1 MGEKLLNIGFGN
13 KVTLQR
19 VVAIV
24 TPNTAPIKRMK
35 NRAREEGRLV
45 DATHGR
51 KTRSVIVLDSK
62 HIILSAINAETVA
75 QRFMLLVSG
84 GGGDVL

>member
-35 NRAREEGRLV
+35 NEAKEEGRLV

-75 QRFMLLVSG
+75 QRFMLLASSG
-84 GGGDVL
+84 DADVV